1 MNKIPGEVQTPEPM
15 TKAQREAGKAF
26 RKVEAKPAMTDH
38 DVAQKAFAKNHA
50 RLKAERL
57 AREAAAPAATTAKVN
72 RRTKAKKSPQAS
84 KPPPGWSSSE

>member
-1 MNKIPGEVQTPEPM
+1 MNKTPGEDQPPEPM

-26 RKVEAKPAMTDH
+26 RKVEAKQAMTDH

-57 AREAAAPAATTAKVN
+57 AREAAAPPATEARPK
-72 RRTKAKKSPQAS
+72 RRTSAKKSPPLA
-84 KPPPGWSSSE
+84 KPPAGWSS

>member
-1 MNKIPGEVQTPEPM
+1 MNKTPGEVQPPEPM

-26 RKVEAKPAMTDH
+26 RKVEAKQAMTDH

-57 AREAAAPAATTAKVN
+57 AREAIAPPVTKTEVKRRARKIPPRRSHPLAGRAK
-72 RRTKAKKSPQAS
+72 
-84 KPPPGWSSSE
+84 G

>member
-1 MNKIPGEVQTPEPM
+1 MNKTTGEVQPPEPM

-26 RKVEAKPAMTDH
+26 RKVEVKQAMTDH

-57 AREAAAPAATTAKVN
+57 AREAAAPPVIKARAK
-72 RRTKAKKSPQAS
+72 RRSKAKSPQPS
-84 KPPPGWSSSE
+84 KPPAGWSSSE

>member
-1 MNKIPGEVQTPEPM
+1 MNKIPGKVQTPEPM

-26 RKVEAKPAMTDH
+26 RKVEAKQAMTDH

-57 AREAAAPAATTAKVN
+57 AREAAAPPVI
-72 RRTKAKKSPQAS
+72 KAKAKRRAKATKSPAMS
-84 KPPPGWSSSE
+84 RPVAGWSSSE

>member
-1 MNKIPGEVQTPEPM
+1 MNKTSGDLQRPEPM

-26 RKVEAKPAMTDH
+26 RKVEAKQSMTDH

-57 AREAAAPAATTAKVN
+57 AREAAAPPVTKTGVK
-72 RRTKAKKSPQAS
+72 RRTRAKTTPPLS
-84 KPPPGWSSSE
+84 KPPAGWSS